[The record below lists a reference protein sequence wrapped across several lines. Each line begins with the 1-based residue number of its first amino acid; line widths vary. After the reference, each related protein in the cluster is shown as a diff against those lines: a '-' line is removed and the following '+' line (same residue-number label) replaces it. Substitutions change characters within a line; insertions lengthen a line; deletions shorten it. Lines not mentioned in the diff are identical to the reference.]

1 MLTSLMWLIIIKFII
16 KDSDFLMSS
25 HTIADYLVE
34 LGANERKLNYCR
46 EILISNTTFNPFSL
60 FQKYAVTHKSQ
71 ITTT

>member
-1 MLTSLMWLIIIKFII
+1 
-16 KDSDFLMSS
+16 MSS